1 MLNPQTDEGPRVTPS
16 IADRFFNYDAPQV
29 REETGEFRFLADRPD
44 SDWATLVQRTETLRY
59 NAGQTIIAA
68 GDRDQALYLLTKGVV
83 GVVLPGMQSAFKEI
97 DAPSVVGEV
106 SFIDGGPRSVSLVA
120 LTECELLR
128 MGIEAFEVLSAHHP
142 ELGRAI
148 LLDLARILAAR
159 LRIATGL
166 IARS

>member
-1 MLNPQTDEGPRVTPS
+1 MTPS
-16 IADRFFNYDAPQV
+16 IADRFFNYDGPQV
-29 REETGEFRFLADRPD
+29 REEAGEARFLADRPD
-44 SDWATLVQRTETLRY
+44 SNWAALVQRTETRRY
-59 NAGQTIIAA
+59 GAGQTIIAA
-68 GDRDQALYLLTKGVV
+68 GDRDQALYLLTQGVV
-83 GVVLPGMQSAFKEI
+83 GVVLPGTQGAFKEI

-106 SFIDGGPRSVSLVA
+106 SFIDGGPRSVSLVS

-128 MGIEAFEVLSAHHP
+128 MSIDAFEILSAHHP

-159 LRIATGL
+159 LRIATSL

>member
-1 MLNPQTDEGPRVTPS
+1 MTDLKC
-16 IADRFFNYDAPQV
+16 V
-29 REETGEFRFLADRPD
+29 RKPVRSASLPI
-44 SDWATLVQRTETLRY
+44 DWAALVQRTETRRY
-59 NAGQTIIAA
+59 SAGQTIIAA
-68 GDRDQALYLLTKGVV
+68 GDRDQALYLLTQGVV
-83 GVVLPGMQSAFKEI
+83 GVVLPGTQGAFKEI

-106 SFIDGGPRSVSLVA
+106 SFIDGGPRSVSLVS

-128 MGIEAFEVLSAHHP
+128 MSIEAFEILSAHHP

-159 LRIATGL
+159 LRIATSL

>member
-1 MLNPQTDEGPRVTPS
+1 
-16 IADRFFNYDAPQV
+16 
-29 REETGEFRFLADRPD
+29 
-44 SDWATLVQRTETLRY
+44 
-59 NAGQTIIAA
+59 
-68 GDRDQALYLLTKGVV
+68 
-83 GVVLPGMQSAFKEI
+83 LPGTQGAFKEI

-106 SFIDGGPRSVSLVA
+106 SFIDGGPRSVSLVS

-128 MGIEAFEVLSAHHP
+128 MSIEAFEILSAHHP

-159 LRIATGL
+159 LRIATSL